1 MTQAKPDTTLSKN
14 SEEVLPQDY
23 DKGNIIPETHTIPQ
37 HKDITLSTSAAPS
50 PTLVPGTGNDDVNI
64 TDPLRQQS
72 VQHSIIAT
80 IQEKIRNGTYEIE
93 IAPSDL
99 VDFGGQRSFDMT
111 HQLFMRHKGTF
122 VLMFN
127 GKTDIRGGLGEETTE
142 CKLVIDFLN
151 LILFFLL
158 T

>member
-1 MTQAKPDTTLSKN
+1 MN
-14 SEEVLPQDY
+14 CY
-23 DKGNIIPETHTIPQ
+23 IFKGNIIPETHTIPQ
-37 HKDITLSTSAAPS
+37 RKDITLSTSV
-50 PTLVPGTGNDDVNI
+50 VPGTGNDDVNK
-64 TDPLRQQS
+64 TDTLGGQS
-72 VQHSIIAT
+72 VQDSIIAN
-80 IQEKIRNGTYEIE
+80 IQEKIRKGTYKIE

-142 CKLVIDFLN
+142 CKLVSDFLN
-151 LILFFLL
+151 LIFLL